1 MIGFIA
7 AVETEVVA
15 VRDRAAGVLELA
27 VLVFTVHTKWARC
40 RHHNAPIVTKIWT
53 GRDLLLQA

>member
-15 VRDRAAGVLELA
+15 VRDGAAGVLGLA
-27 VLVFTVHTKWARC
+27 VLVVTVHKKWAEC
-40 RHHNAPIVTKIWT
+40 RA
-53 GRDLLLQA
+53 